1 MVTICQVIHQ
11 KQKEDGQFVRESSH
25 SKDDDPKFETWEAE
39 NSMIMPWLL
48 HSMQPKISKS
58 LLFLSTAKEI
68 WEVMT
73 FIFKGGDKGSSL

>member
-1 MVTICQVIHQ
+1 MGDLLEKAPIP
-11 KQKEDGQFVRESSH
+11 
-25 SKDDDPKFETWEAE
+25 KDDDPKFETWEAE
-39 NSMIMPWLL
+39 NSMIMPWLV
-48 HSMQPKISKS
+48 HSMQPEISKS

>member
-1 MVTICQVIHQ
+1 MGDLLEKVPIP
-11 KQKEDGQFVRESSH
+11 
-25 SKDDDPKFETWEAE
+25 KDDYPKLETWEAE
-39 NSMIMPWLL
+39 NSMIMPLLL
-48 HSMQPKISKS
+48 HFMQPKINKA